1 MTAITDADF
10 TYVRE
15 LIHTSA
21 AIVLEP
27 GKGYLI
33 ESRIG
38 PIARSE
44 GLTIPQL
51 IARLRVQQYG
61 PLHHQIVQA
70 MTTNETS
77 WFRDVHPYEALRTT
91 VLPQIIERRRS
102 EQSLTI
108 WSAACSTGQEPYS
121 IAMVLRDEF
130 PELANWR
137 IIILASDLAED
148 AVARGRE
155 GSYSQLEV
163 NRGLPARQLVTH
175 FEREGTHWKVSP
187 KLRSMVRFGVVN
199 LIGPWPEIPTVDI
212 VLLRNVMIYFDLDTK
227 RRLLERVRGTLRPDG
242 YLFLGNAE
250 TTLNIDDRYIRVEP
264 SRAGCYQ
271 LRSFVERDGVHLHP
285 PAASRSLSPE
295 GNLT

>member
-1 MTAITDADF
+1 MSVINDADF
-10 TYVRE
+10 GYVRE

-27 GKGYLI
+27 GKEYLI

-44 GLTIPQL
+44 GLTITQL
-51 IARLRVQQYG
+51 IARLRVQPYG

-77 WFRDVHPYEALRTT
+77 WFRDVHPYDALRTT
-91 VLPQIIERRRS
+91 VIPQLIERRRA

-121 IAMVLRDEF
+121 IAMVLLDDF

-137 IIILASDLAED
+137 ITILASDLAED
-148 AVARGRE
+148 AVGRGRE

-175 FEREGTHWKVSP
+175 FSREGTHWRVNSR
-187 KLRSMVRFGVVN
+187 LRSMVRFGVVN
-199 LIGPWPEIPTVDI
+199 LIGPWPDIPTADI

-227 RRLLERVRGTLRPDG
+227 RQLLERVRATLRPDG

-250 TTLNIDDRYIRVEP
+250 TTLNIDDRYIRIEP

-271 LRSFVERDGVHLHP
+271 LRSFVERQTVQLQQ
-285 PAASRSLSPE
+285 PAASRSLFPE